1 VRRLELHAC
10 GIEDLEIDI
19 QQHRHV
25 VIILP
30 HAHVVPDMVLSSI
43 QLRLALGAAP
53 PSISLVQ
60 LPCCKFIKHDQVC
73 GTSPNVEFVDLSIA
87 TTRRTVR
94 VWSDISQI
102 AVAAKA
108 IRTGDE
114 KCILFRQQFGN
125 KAKFLV

>member
-19 QQHRHV
+19 GQHRHV

-30 HAHVVPDMVLSSI
+30 HAHVVPDMVFSSI
-43 QLRLALGAAP
+43 RLRLVPGAPP

-73 GTSPNVEFVDLSIA
+73 GTSPDVEFVDLSIA

-94 VWSDISQI
+94 IWFDISPI
-102 AVAAKA
+102 AVAVKA
-108 IRTGDE
+108 VRTGDE
-114 KCILFRQQFGN
+114 KCILFRQKFGN
-125 KAKFLV
+125 KAKA